1 MSTAKRSCNH
11 TSLFPQLF
19 TNVKKGL
26 QQSCMKPTHASHCI
40 IILHIKSNLLSVT
53 VELVL
58 MSETLHQTKAVIY
71 QGMWNAAMRDFE
83 RDIIP
88 MCKSEG
94 IALAPTKLH
103 PHFLKRQAGVGSLES
118 LAEKKGS
125 QLLQVALAYCMQKP
139 PYVFPIV
146 GGRKVEHIQ
155 GSIEG
160 LNVELS
166 EEEVAEI
173 ENAYPFDHG
182 FPHTFLNGT
191 MFKGTD
197 ELDQRQADG
206 PGDVSLLKARRTF
219 DWVPQPKAI
228 RPSEAVK
235 LEKLAVWNWA
245 TKESE

>member
-1 MSTAKRSCNH
+1 
-11 TSLFPQLF
+11 
-19 TNVKKGL
+19 
-26 QQSCMKPTHASHCI
+26 
-40 IILHIKSNLLSVT
+40 
-53 VELVL
+53 
-58 MSETLHQTKAVIY
+58 
-71 QGMWNAAMRDFE
+71 MRDFE

-94 IALAPTKLH
+94 IALAPYGVLNQGRFQTK
-103 PHFLKRQAGVGSLES
+103 KRFKEREKHNAGRNFIPTSS
-118 LAEKKGS
+118 RDK
-125 QLLQVALAYCMQKP
+125 QKP